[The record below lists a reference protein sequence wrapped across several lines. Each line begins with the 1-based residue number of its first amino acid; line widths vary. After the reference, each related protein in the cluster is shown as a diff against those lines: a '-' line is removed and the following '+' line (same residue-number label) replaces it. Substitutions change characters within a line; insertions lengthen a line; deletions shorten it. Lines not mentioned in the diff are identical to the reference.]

1 LHLISSCCIPFLC
14 ASVSIFLVYIEPQLT
29 LYGST
34 VDRDIP
40 QEAVTRLSKIF
51 RVRNTEAAL

>member
-1 LHLISSCCIPFLC
+1 LC

>member
-1 LHLISSCCIPFLC
+1 LR

-34 VDRDIP
+34 VDRHTA
-40 QEAVTRLSKIF
+40 QEAVTKPSKIF
-51 RVRNTEAAL
+51 RLNNTEAAL